1 MLVGLLVLMG
11 CMILGLPI
19 YLSLLCSAFYV
30 LWANGVPLSFVT
42 PTLYD
47 GVFKFVLL
55 AVPFFLFAG
64 ALIEKTAFS
73 RELIRYTI
81 SWTKRIRGGTALS
94 GVLANE
100 FFGAVSG
107 SSPAATGTVG
117 RLLFPVISEAE
128 GESFALGLLTSGGTL
143 AIIMP
148 PSITMILYGAVTN
161 TSVGKLFIAG
171 IIPALIVGGFLTA
184 YCVKHSRPARRTR
197 KQEDAVETQASGFYV
212 KKFLSI
218 CAVLFLPVLVLGG
231 IYAGIYTPTESAA
244 IAVCYVAG
252 VSRFLLKDLNLSAVW
267 SALIEALKLSAQIF
281 VVVAAAS
288 VFSQA
293 LTMAQVPQQLVK
305 LCTGLSP
312 YAFLIILNVL
322 LLFVG
327 MFFDPASAV
336 LVLSP
341 IVAPIADNLGIDLI
355 HLGIVIT
362 VNIAIGMFT
371 PPFGLNLFVS
381 QAVFNR
387 PLERIVRTL
396 PPFIAL
402 YLLAL
407 IIITFLPRLYMWLP
421 KMVMG

>member
-1 MLVGLLVLMG
+1 MLIGLSVLIG

-19 YLSLLCSAFYV
+19 YLSLLCSGFYV
-30 LWANGVPLSFVT
+30 LWAIGVPLSFVT

-73 RELIRYTI
+73 KELIRYTI
-81 SWTKRIRGGTALS
+81 SWTKRIPGGIALS

-128 GESFALGLLTSGGTL
+128 GESFALGLLTSCGAL

-171 IIPALIVGGFLTA
+171 IIPAFIVGGFLTA
-184 YCVKHSRPARRTR
+184 YCVSHSRPAHRTR
-197 KQEDAVETQASGFYV
+197 KREDAVGTQESVLCA
-212 KKFLSI
+212 KKVLSI

-267 SALIEALKLSAQIF
+267 SALTEALKLTAQIF

-293 LTMAQVPQQLVK
+293 LTMAQVPQQLIK

-312 YAFLIILNVL
+312 YTFLIILNVL

-381 QAVFNR
+381 QAVFNK

-396 PPFIAL
+396 PPFIGL

-407 IIITFLPRLYMWLP
+407 SIITFLPRLYMWLP